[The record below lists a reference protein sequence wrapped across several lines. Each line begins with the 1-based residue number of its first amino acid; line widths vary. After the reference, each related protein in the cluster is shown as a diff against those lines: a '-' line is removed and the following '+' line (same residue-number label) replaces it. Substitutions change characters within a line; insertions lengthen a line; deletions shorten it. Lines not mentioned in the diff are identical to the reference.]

1 MAIRKQT
8 LTGEIIFPLV
18 NVIEKSNKFED
29 ITKLA
34 TSHENLTMIES
45 YLNAEF
51 ENLIT
56 TMTESY
62 LNAEFGN
69 LIKQTL
75 NQYNQDQVENM
86 TATENHN
93 ESGNSPDFFQDN
105 NAIKKKKK
113 KKKLVPSHRR
123 SQELN
128 QEIFIKYFLCWYQ
141 QGGFLQPKL
150 CI

>member
-8 LTGEIIFPLV
+8 STGEIIFPLV

-113 KKKLVPSHRR
+113 KKNSTKP
-123 SQELN
+123 
-128 QEIFIKYFLCWYQ
+128 
-141 QGGFLQPKL
+141 
-150 CI
+150 